1 MTQVNFRIEEDVKN
15 NAEKALKDMGLTMS
29 AAITMFLVKVGREK
43 RIPFEINA
51 DPFYSAENIAELE
64 RRVANLRNGSSV
76 LKEHELIE
84 VDDEAWEEYLYW
96 QTQDKKTLKRINKLL
111 TDIDRNGYNCIGKPE
126 PLRENLSGYWSVRI
140 DEQNRIVFK
149 ITGEQLEILQC
160 GSHYRDK

>member
-1 MTQVNFRIEEDVKN
+1 MYIPLWYNKEKGSDHMTQVNFRIEEDVKN

-29 AAITMFLVKVGREK
+29 TAITMFLVKVGREK

-84 VDDEAWEEYLYW
+84 VDD
-96 QTQDKKTLKRINKLL
+96 K
-111 TDIDRNGYNCIGKPE
+111 
-126 PLRENLSGYWSVRI
+126 
-140 DEQNRIVFK
+140 
-149 ITGEQLEILQC
+149 
-160 GSHYRDK
+160 